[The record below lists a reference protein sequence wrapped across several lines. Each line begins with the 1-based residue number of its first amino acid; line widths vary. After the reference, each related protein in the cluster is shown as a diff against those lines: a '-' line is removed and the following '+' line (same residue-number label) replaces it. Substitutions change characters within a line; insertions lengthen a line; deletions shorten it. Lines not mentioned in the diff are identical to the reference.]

1 MFRVNRLKLGLAFI
15 FLAAGIAGFI
25 LLQDSATVIR
35 VLALLLGLL
44 SAITVAWFT
53 TQGREF
59 YAYCRESAEE
69 TKKVVWPN
77 RKETIQTSGVVFAFV
92 VAMALFLW
100 LVDAGLLAAVK
111 AIMGQ
116 GD

>member
-1 MFRVNRLKLGLAFI
+1 VNKLKLGLAFI
-15 FLAAGIAGFI
+15 FMAAGIAGFI
-25 LLQDSATVIR
+25 LLRDSATVVR
-35 VLALLLGLL
+35 VLSILLGLL
-44 SAITVAWFT
+44 GAITVAWYT

-59 YAYCRESAEE
+59 FTYCKESSEE

-92 VAMALFLW
+92 IAMALFLW

>member
-1 MFRVNRLKLGLAFI
+1 MNKLKLGLAFI
-15 FLAAGIAGFI
+15 LMAAGIAGFI
-25 LLQDSATVIR
+25 LLRDSAMVIQ
-35 VLALLLGLL
+35 VLSILLGLL

-53 TQGREF
+53 TQGRQF
-59 YAYCRESAEE
+59 YAYCKESAEE
-69 TKKVVWPN
+69 TKKVVWPT
-77 RKETIQTSGVVFAFV
+77 RKETVQTSGVVFAFV
-92 VAMALFLW
+92 IAMALFLW

>member
-1 MFRVNRLKLGLAFI
+1 MNKLKLGLAFI
-15 FLAAGIAGFI
+15 LMAAGIAGFI
-25 LLQDSATVIR
+25 LLRDSAVVIQ
-35 VLALLLGLL
+35 VLSILLGLL
-44 SAITVAWFT
+44 SALTVAWFT
-53 TQGREF
+53 TQGRQF

-69 TKKVVWPN
+69 TKKVVWPT
-77 RKETIQTSGVVFAFV
+77 RKETVQTSGVVFAFV
-92 VAMALFLW
+92 IAMALFLW

>member
-1 MFRVNRLKLGLAFI
+1 MNKLKLGLAFI
-15 FLAAGIAGFI
+15 LMAAGIAGFI
-25 LLQDSATVIR
+25 LLRDSAMVIQ
-35 VLALLLGLL
+35 VLSILLGLL

-53 TQGREF
+53 TQGRQF
-59 YAYCRESAEE
+59 YAFCKESAEE
-69 TKKVVWPN
+69 TKKVVWPT
-77 RKETIQTSGVVFAFV
+77 RKETVQTSGVVFAFV
-92 VAMALFLW
+92 IAMALFLW

>member
-1 MFRVNRLKLGLAFI
+1 VNKLKLGLAFI
-15 FLAAGIAGFI
+15 LMAAGIAGFI
-25 LLQDSATVIR
+25 LLRDSAVVIQ
-35 VLALLLGLL
+35 VLSILLGLL

-53 TQGREF
+53 TQGRQF
-59 YAYCRESAEE
+59 YAYCKESAEE
-69 TKKVVWPN
+69 TKKVVWPT
-77 RKETIQTSGVVFAFV
+77 RKETVQTSGVVFAFV
-92 VAMALFLW
+92 IAMALFLW

>member
-1 MFRVNRLKLGLAFI
+1 MNKLKLGLAFI
-15 FLAAGIAGFI
+15 FMAAGMAGFI
-25 LLQDSATVIR
+25 LLSDSATVVR
-35 VLALLLGLL
+35 VLLLLLGFL
-44 SAITVAWFT
+44 SAITMAWFT

-59 YAYCRESAEE
+59 YTYCKESSEE
-69 TKKVVWPN
+69 TKKVVWPT

-92 VAMALFLW
+92 IAMALFLW

-116 GD
+116 GG